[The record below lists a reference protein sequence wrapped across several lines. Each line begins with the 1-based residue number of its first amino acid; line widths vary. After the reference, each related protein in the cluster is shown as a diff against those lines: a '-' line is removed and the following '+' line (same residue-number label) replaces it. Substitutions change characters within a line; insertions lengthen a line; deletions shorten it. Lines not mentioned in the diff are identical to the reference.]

1 MNLVNNSF
9 WRLEPSRATDL
20 NAIPE
25 SDVLTP
31 PDFVVAKIR
40 RLDGIVMAIWDDDK
54 EHGRVHALGIVK
66 DVKDHSVIVD
76 WRRVIFTLEPSR
88 QGASKWRTKPLF
100 KFAPLVA
107 ERYGLMDRFHAAFAN
122 ESVTESPGV
131 PAEKLPFA
139 TDPNPHHPRASATIK
154 AKSRSKQGHLF
165 IINGDLTEI
174 AADAILIPT
183 DRVFK
188 IEPAWQDLVWP
199 KMDQIKHHSLW
210 EPSDWRGVGVVE
222 LPHGPRE
229 PRIWLGDIGRVGN
242 HSDWAEF
249 APVVEEFIATATAS
263 SRSISP
269 KERIYNWPKRR
280 LALHIVGSG
289 EGGARHQ
296 QGQLVTGL
304 VTKLQ
309 SLAVDHDVDIVL
321 VARGDK
327 KFAAAQRARHQ
338 ILKQSMLTPTDVWTF
353 DENDTLLHD
362 QARKLSEHAVNGQ
375 LVLFIGSGVSAGAGL
390 PTWQELIE
398 RLAVQAHI
406 DSAILKGFL
415 KKDLRDQ
422 ATILERRWERECG
435 VSLRDALAEQLHTN
449 RYALAHGLLA
459 SLSAKEAV
467 TTNFDTLF
475 EKASQG
481 AGKELAV
488 LPANPQET
496 AGRWLLKLHG
506 TVDEPATII
515 FTRSDFLEMPRQ
527 HRALMGLVQGLLM
540 MRHLLFVG
548 YSLTDEDFHE
558 LIHELRTAR
567 GNNVASIVRGTVLT
581 LRHDKLDQELWAD
594 DLGIVPMSTREG
606 TGTETSARQM
616 EMFLDLVAY
625 HSTTSASFFLDTD
638 YDSLSEDESAL
649 RTSLKELI
657 KATAN
662 KQSDTVAH
670 KVWNFLAHE
679 LGADRV
685 EALPHDRLTRPGST
699 AH

>member
-1 MNLVNNSF
+1 MEDETFFQV
-9 WRLEPSRATDL
+9 RATGRAALRIDGSL
-20 NAIPE
+20 SPAFSNDGVNA
-25 SDVLTP
+25 SSGVL
-31 PDFVVAKIR
+31 A
-40 RLDGIVMAIWDDDK
+40 
-54 EHGRVHALGIVK
+54 E
-66 DVKDHSVIVD
+66 
-76 WRRVIFTLEPSR
+76 EP
-88 QGASKWRTKPLF
+88 
-100 KFAPLVA
+100 
-107 ERYGLMDRFHAAFAN
+107 
-122 ESVTESPGV
+122 
-131 PAEKLPFA
+131 PFA
-139 TDPNPHHPRASATIK
+139 TDPEPKRPHGSAATS
-154 AKSRSKQGHLF
+154 AKSRSNQGHLF
-165 IINGDLTEI
+165 IINGDLTKV

-183 DRVFK
+183 DRAFK
-188 IEPAWQDLVWP
+188 IEPAWQELVWP

-210 EPSDWRGVGVVE
+210 KSTDWGEAGIVE
-222 LPHGPRE
+222 LPDSPLE
-229 PRIWLGDIGRVGN
+229 PRVWLGDIGRVGN
-242 HSDWAEF
+242 HSNWTEF
-249 APVVEEFIATATAS
+249 APVVEEFIETAAAS
-263 SRSISP
+263 SRSISTE
-269 KERIYNWPKRR
+269 ERIYNWPKRR

-296 QGQLVTGL
+296 QGELVKGL
-304 VTKLQ
+304 VAKLQ
-309 SLAVDHDVDIVL
+309 RLAADHDVDIVL

-338 ILKQSMLTPTDVWTF
+338 ILKQSMLAPADVWTF
-353 DENDTLLHD
+353 EENHTLLHD
-362 QARKLSEHAVNGQ
+362 QARKLSEHAVSGQ

-406 DSAILKGFL
+406 DSEILKGFL

-422 ATILERRWERECG
+422 ATILERRWEREPG
-435 VSLRDALAEQLHTN
+435 VSLRDSLAEQLHTN

-506 TVDEPATII
+506 TVDDPATII

-594 DLGIVPMSTREG
+594 DLDIVPMSTGEG
-606 TGTETSARQM
+606 TGTEMAARQM
-616 EMFLDLVAY
+616 EMFLDLVAH
-625 HSTTSASFFLDTD
+625 HSTTSASFFLDSD

-657 KATAN
+657 QATAN
-662 KQSDTVAH
+662 QESDTVAH
-670 KVWNFLAHE
+670 KVWSLLVHE
-679 LGADRV
+679 LGAEDVETSGGSQQPTESPTGEDAVVPPRV
-685 EALPHDRLTRPGST
+685 
-699 AH
+699 